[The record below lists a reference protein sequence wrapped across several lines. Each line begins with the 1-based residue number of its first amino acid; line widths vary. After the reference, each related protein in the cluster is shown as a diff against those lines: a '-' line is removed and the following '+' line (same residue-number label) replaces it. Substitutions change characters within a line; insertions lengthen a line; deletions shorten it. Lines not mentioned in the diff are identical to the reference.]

1 MLAGKARRS
10 GVTHMLHGCLGCRWT
25 PAHKGGVPPRSAQYY
40 RCGWYK
46 DTHSAPQ
53 TAPAPSPRIGDAW
66 SPSLTPGAPAATAGE
81 PRAQE
86 ESNPAA
92 WSLSSGWAAQAEARK
107 LRELQISVWSLYIP
121 NRLLTPLFSF
131 SCPPLLA
138 PALPLVLPPPTNSP
152 PSEEQ
157 VRTAPYSV
165 FVWLSSSNSCFSL
178 SPWALVKYMLFAL
191 LVLQTLLLQV
201 AHPTAPLGSLHT
213 LSECPSVC

>member
-1 MLAGKARRS
+1 MLTTTERAQTLSPRHKTRAPAAFCLRKVSNLWMFSVLSLVLQLFMQVYIEKGVMLAGKARRS

-92 WSLSSGWAAQAEARK
+92 WSLSSGWAAQRR
-107 LRELQISVWSLYIP
+107 LRNYENFRSLSDLFTF
-121 NRLLTPLFSF
+121 RTDCLLLFFPSLVPLCLLLLSLL
-131 SCPPLLA
+131 SCL
-138 PALPLVLPPPTNSP
+138 LPLTVLP
-152 PSEEQ
+152 
-157 VRTAPYSV
+157 VRS
-165 FVWLSSSNSCFSL
+165 
-178 SPWALVKYMLFAL
+178 K
-191 LVLQTLLLQV
+191 
-201 AHPTAPLGSLHT
+201 
-213 LSECPSVC
+213 